1 MSKRGLFILP
11 AVMFILASCITIEV
25 EDNTVTPVLTEGI
38 ITLATDQ
45 PQIILPSFTPTPE
58 PIIPTPTFTPS
69 PLPLPTNT
77 PLATSTNTYVSVEG
91 RFSINVPLHFSLY
104 VGQVP
109 SVDGVLVA
117 VPNAVSLQSQI
128 SPPMLVTIRYFE
140 IDQAANLEDF
150 FTEQDPCAAS
160 IPGRDYETI
169 DGIEAI
175 LVTDTPCGPYGYSI
189 YALVRSE
196 YGYLIQVEHFE
207 VFEEVKEILEPLI
220 ETFHTLE

>member
-1 MSKRGLFILP
+1 MSKRGLFVLP
-11 AVMFILASCITIEV
+11 VVMFILASCITIEV
-25 EDNTVTPVLTEGI
+25 EDNTMTPSLTEGI

-104 VGQVP
+104 VAQVP

-117 VPNAVSLQSQI
+117 MPNAIALQSQI

-140 IDQAANLEDF
+140 IDEATTLADF
-150 FTEQDPCAAS
+150 FADQDPCSAGV
-160 IPGRDYETI
+160 PGRDYDTI
-169 DGIEAI
+169 DGIETI
-175 LVTDTPCGPYGYSI
+175 LVPDAPCGPYGYST
-189 YALVRSE
+189 YALVRSG
-196 YGYLIQVEHFE
+196 YGYLIQVEHFGA
-207 VFEEVKEILEPLI
+207 FEEVKEILQPLL